1 MLLLL
6 AMNSQCLTAVE
17 YLEIIYSLNLRNN
30 KLKYT
35 SILQEIARGQLRAS
49 NVLEHLIMLMQIK
62 QIIP

>member
-35 SILQEIARGQLRAS
+35 SILQEIVRGQLRAS

>member
-35 SILQEIARGQLRAS
+35 SILQEIVRGQLRAS
-49 NVLEHLIMLMQIK
+49 DVLEHLIMLMQIK

>member
-30 KLKYT
+30 QLKYT